1 MEQDLPAGLPVL
13 AGSPRG
19 AHGRAGADDPGS
31 TNHPGGADDPGGT
44 RGTGTEVSRRSRWRV
59 STPYLLVLPGGLW
72 LVAFFV
78 IPMLVMLSISVQT
91 GNVVDGFRQTFNIS
105 VYWDAIST
113 YDVQFVRSFVYGGL
127 ATLATILLAY
137 PMAYWIAFHA
147 GERKST
153 YLFLVLL
160 PFFVSFVIRTV
171 SWRFLLTDDGIVL
184 GNLKDAGL
192 LPENFHVLAT
202 SFAVVAGLTY
212 NFFPFMLLP
221 VYVAL
226 ERVDPRLLEAAADL
240 YASRTRALGR
250 VVLPLSLPGV
260 FAGCL
265 LTFVPATSDFVNSFI
280 LGGTDTT
287 MIGNIIQTTYLTN
300 ADYPLA
306 SALSFILMAVLLI
319 GIFLYARV
327 LGTRDVLE
335 MSTR

>member
-1 MEQDLPAGLPVL
+1 MSA
-13 AGSPRG
+13 
-19 AHGRAGADDPGS
+19 
-31 TNHPGGADDPGGT
+31 
-44 RGTGTEVSRRSRWRV
+44 
-59 STPYLLVLPGGLW
+59 PYLLVLPGGLW

-171 SWRFLLTDDGIVL
+171 SWRFLLADDGIVL

-221 VYVAL
+221 STSPWSGSIRACW
-226 ERVDPRLLEAAADL
+226 RPRP
-240 YASRTRALGR
+240 T
-250 VVLPLSLPGV
+250 
-260 FAGCL
+260 
-265 LTFVPATSDFVNSFI
+265 
-280 LGGTDTT
+280 
-287 MIGNIIQTTYLTN
+287 
-300 ADYPLA
+300 
-306 SALSFILMAVLLI
+306 
-319 GIFLYARV
+319 
-327 LGTRDVLE
+327 
-335 MSTR
+335 STRPERGRSGESSCRFRCPGCSPAAC